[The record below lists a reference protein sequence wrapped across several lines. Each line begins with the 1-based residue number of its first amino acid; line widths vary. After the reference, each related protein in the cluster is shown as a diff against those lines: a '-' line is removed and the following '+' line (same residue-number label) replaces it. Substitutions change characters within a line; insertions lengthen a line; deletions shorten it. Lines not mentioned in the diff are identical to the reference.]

1 MALFALLIRT
11 ALYLFLSS
19 SLISCTLLSRP
30 GFEPKEENTSLR
42 NPLKLS
48 LSQGYIAGT
57 TLHLRIQL
65 ESINDL
71 PTNSVLIQVKG
82 LKDGV
87 VKEIQSTP
95 LDTVLNSPIFAAGKS
110 ALLPFTLSTEN
121 LDHFTIACSWGEEG
135 INLISEMK
143 IDMTDDDHKELD
155 IKEDIKTNDQGPS
168 IYISELKVHKVTG
181 TCIDSNC
188 VLRLNLEGKVR
199 KTTGL
204 KVVKNIK
211 LAYRLTW
218 VPDGQIPTTDY
229 RSKEL
234 LTDEKL
240 LSFGKDEI
248 PEEGFDFSIKGEKDL
263 PEIPGGKFMP
273 VVRILDYET
282 VR

>member
-1 MALFALLIRT
+1 MALFPLLIR
-11 ALYLFLSS
+11 AAVYLFLSS
-19 SLISCTLLSRP
+19 SLISCALLGGP
-30 GFEPKEENTSLR
+30 GFDPKEENTSLP

-57 TLHLRIQL
+57 TIHLRIQL

-95 LDTVLNSPIFAAGKS
+95 LDSVLNSPIFAAGKS

-121 LDHFTIACSWGEEG
+121 LDHFTISCSWGEAG

-143 IDMTDDDHKELD
+143 MDMTDDDHKELD
-155 IKEDIKTNDQGPS
+155 IKEDIKTNDQGPA
-168 IYISELKVHKVTG
+168 IYISDLKVHKVTG

-188 VLRLNLEGKVR
+188 LLRLNLEGKVR

-240 LSFGKDEI
+240 LSFGQDEI
-248 PEEGFDFSIKGEKDL
+248 PEDGFDFSIKGEKDL